1 MSMPTFS
8 RIALV
13 ASLALCGLCA
23 AGPSFALD
31 GTETPATTKTPELFS
46 NPEAALRAGLRSYQT
61 GDVKSS
67 VEALKY
73 AADKGYPLA
82 QWKLGRMYADGDGVA
97 RDDRQAY
104 EYFLQIVKKFTDEE
118 DELPASR
125 RSVVSNAFV
134 AIGVYCLNGI
144 PSRMKP
150 DPSRALR
157 LFEFAA
163 TNFRDANAEY
173 NLGRMYLDGI
183 GTEPNAR
190 QGLGWL
196 DLAARKGQYF
206 AQAILGHVLYSGQYD
221 LPPQRARG
229 LALLTLAN
237 GSADKVKD
245 AWVGDFYNQA
255 MSTASETDREMSRR
269 YLDDFRP
276 KPPQP

>member
-1 MSMPTFS
+1 MSMPIFS

-13 ASLALCGLCA
+13 ASLALYGLG

-31 GTETPATTKTPELFS
+31 GTETPAETKTPELFS
-46 NPEAALRAGLRSYQT
+46 NPEAAMQAGLRSYKT

-82 QWKLGRMYADGDGVA
+82 QWKLGHMYANGDGVA

-104 EYFLQIVKKFTDEE
+104 DYFLQIVKKFTDDE
-118 DELPASR
+118 DELPAAR
-125 RSVVSNAFV
+125 KPLVSNAFV
-134 AIGVYCLNGI
+134 EIGLYCLNGI

-163 TNFRDANAEY
+163 TNFRNREAEY

-183 GTEPNAR
+183 GTDANTR

-196 DLAARKGQYF
+196 DLAARKGHYV
-206 AQAILGHVLYSGQYD
+206 AQAILGHVLFAGKSD

-229 LALLTLAN
+229 LAFLALAN
-237 GSADKVKD
+237 ENADKVKD
-245 AWVGDFYNQA
+245 AWIGEYYKDA
-255 MSTASETDREMSRR
+255 MASASESDREMSRR
-269 YLDDFRP
+269 YIDDFRP
-276 KPPQP
+276 KLPQP